1 MYLQFYPFIVLFY
14 FALLF
19 IMHTLFVLILPIDIK
34 NVQIKIK
41 NVKNVKKT

>member
-19 IMHTLFVLILPIDIK
+19 IMHTLFVLIFPKDIK
-34 NVQIKIK
+34 KRSNK
-41 NVKNVKKT
+41 NKKR